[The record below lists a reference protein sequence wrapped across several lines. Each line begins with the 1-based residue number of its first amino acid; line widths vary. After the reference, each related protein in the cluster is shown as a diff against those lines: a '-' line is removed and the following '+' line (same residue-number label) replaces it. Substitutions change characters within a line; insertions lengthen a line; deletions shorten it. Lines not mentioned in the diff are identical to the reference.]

1 MKKEIIFIYL
11 YGVEKRCGATSRL
24 EFEYEFENDRDG
36 TAGLNLGCQQNFK
49 PPTLFSELASVFLPL
64 V

>member
-24 EFEYEFENDRDG
+24 EFENDRDG